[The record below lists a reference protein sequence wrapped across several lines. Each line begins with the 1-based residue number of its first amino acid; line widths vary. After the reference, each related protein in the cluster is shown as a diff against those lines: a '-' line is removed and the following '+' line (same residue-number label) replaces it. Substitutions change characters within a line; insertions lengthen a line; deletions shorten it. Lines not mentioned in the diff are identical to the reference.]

1 MLKCAGR
8 IDLLLK
14 KKYKPVTKS
23 LCFDILNCSSKTRKY
38 IKMSKLTNKKEYL
51 LAAASGY
58 GTGKCFHSHLT
69 KWLCLPMKFHLTLS
83 SNLVTWV
90 MTLFRAIT
98 IWPPSLSWIDFCR
111 TLCYSLAQFTVILT
125 MKLIMKLY

>member
-38 IKMSKLTNKKEYL
+38 IKMSKLTNKKEHL

-58 GTGKCFHSHLT
+58 GTGK
-69 KWLCLPMKFHLTLS
+69 MLS
-83 SNLVTWV
+83 QSFNK
-90 MTLFRAIT
+90 MTLPTHEVSFN
-98 IWPPSLSWIDFCR
+98 F
-111 TLCYSLAQFTVILT
+111 
-125 MKLIMKLY
+125 K